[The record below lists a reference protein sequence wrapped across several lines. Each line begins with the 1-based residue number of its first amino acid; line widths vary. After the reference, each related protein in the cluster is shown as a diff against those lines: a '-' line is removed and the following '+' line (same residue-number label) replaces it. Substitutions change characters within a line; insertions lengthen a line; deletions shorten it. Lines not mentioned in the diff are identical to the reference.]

1 MAKLL
6 FELPSLREPLEPL
19 EGVVEEDPAGA
30 RHGAALGLGGQ
41 HGGRRSHRL

>member
-6 FELPSLREPLEPL
+6 FELSSLREPLEPL
-19 EGVVEEDPAGA
+19 EGVVEEDPVGAG
-30 RHGAALGLGGQ
+30 HGAALGLGGQ

>member
-1 MAKLL
+1 MAELL
-6 FELPSLREPLEPL
+6 FELPSVREALEPL
-19 EGVVEEDPAGA
+19 EGVVEEEPAGA

>member
-6 FELPSLREPLEPL
+6 FELSSLREPLEPL

-30 RHGAALGLGGQ
+30 HGAALGLRGQ